1 MRARRPLARF
11 WIARERRAVALGC
24 GRHLPPFIARH
35 VPHLASYEP
44 ASATPALTRSAR
56 AAGET
61 NASSSQKSWPERA
74 GDAEASLELERKK
87 SEKERALRTAIETRL
102 DEAEKRD
109 VAKLSI
115 NCNL

>member
-1 MRARRPLARF
+1 M
-11 WIARERRAVALGC
+11 
-24 GRHLPPFIARH
+24 
-35 VPHLASYEP
+35 
-44 ASATPALTRSAR
+44 RSAR

-61 NASSSQKSWPERA
+61 SAAGLPKSWPERA

-87 SEKERALRTAIETRL
+87 SEEERALRTAIETRL

-115 NCNL
+115 NCNV